1 MKKLLL
7 FLPLFTPVTACQ
19 SKTDVCARWDAGQIS
34 NSQAASWLGVNL
46 EKDVRSP
53 RVVLSYFCAYYK
65 N

>member
-7 FLPLFTPVTACQ
+7 LLPVITLLTACQ
-19 SKTDVCARWDAGQIS
+19 SKTEVCARWDAGQIS
-34 NSQAASWLGVNL
+34 NPEAAGLLGVDL
-46 EKDVRSP
+46 EKDFRSP